1 MPVVTQ
7 QASNNGVVPEHI
19 KRGLVRIQCDSIKF
33 NWKVPYQPEETSQG
47 VGTGFHISPD
57 YILTCFHVISEAV
70 KIWISYPSQGQ
81 ELFQAHPVSAY
92 PELDLAILYH
102 PSSAMNG
109 EENGEKNREEN
120 GEENGI
126 KNNNN
131 QNQVGVLELG
141 DSDSI
146 RHGQDVYA
154 IGYPLGCNRIKV
166 TRGTISG
173 RQDNFIQTDSAI
185 NPGNSGGPLLDANFR
200 VIGVNMQKRG
210 GKFVDNVGY
219 SQSIYMFQKVAREMC
234 PKKWAVQK
242 MKLYFQPKLGVV
254 FQSGDTSTIDRYN
267 SPPGVYIQKI
277 LKGSPLTKIGVKKG
291 DILFRLDDY
300 LFDRFGDAPV
310 SWDTE
315 KMSVNAIMERYQ
327 VGKVCQVEYWS
338 QKRNKKCV
346 RKCVLVPSDKI
357 SSIREQYPPYEK
369 IDSVTF
375 FGMVMM
381 NLATNHLTQF
391 KDQVTGLVKYTNPS
405 HTGKSCVVLTHVL
418 GGSYAMK
425 MNLLEPG
432 MIIRKINGR
441 GVTTLD
447 EVRKALLKPIRKR
460 GKKYITVE
468 SDDNDLLTLDLA
480 AVLGEEPV
488 ISMQNQFK
496 IDPIVNKCKEVLL
509 SSSHKSSK
517 KKRKGGRMTRKKKTL

>member
-1 MPVVTQ
+1 M
-7 QASNNGVVPEHI
+7 
-19 KRGLVRIQCDSIKF
+19 
-33 NWKVPYQPEETSQG
+33 
-47 VGTGFHISPD
+47 
-57 YILTCFHVISEAV
+57 
-70 KIWISYPSQGQ
+70 
-81 ELFQAHPVSAY
+81 
-92 PELDLAILYH
+92 
-102 PSSAMNG
+102 
-109 EENGEKNREEN
+109 
-120 GEENGI
+120 
-126 KNNNN
+126 
-131 QNQVGVLELG
+131 LELG

-185 NPGNSGGPLLDANFR
+185 NPGNSGGPLLDAEFR
-200 VIGVNMQKRG
+200 VIGVNIAKKG
-210 GKFVDNVGY
+210 GQFVDNVGY
-219 SQSIYMFQKVAREMC
+219 AQSIYMFQKVAGDMC

-277 LKGSPLTKIGVKKG
+277 LKGSPLAKIGVKKG

-315 KMSVNAIMERYQ
+315 KMSVNAILERYQ

-338 QKRNKKCV
+338 RKSNKKCV
-346 RKCVLVPSDKI
+346 RKCVLVASDKI
-357 SSIREQYPPYEK
+357 ASIREKFPPYEK
-369 IDSVTF
+369 IDSVNF

-381 NLATNHLTQF
+381 NLAINHLTQF

-405 HTGKSCVVLTHVL
+405 NTGKPCVILTHVL
-418 GGSYAMK
+418 GGNYAMK
-425 MNLLEPG
+425 MNILEPG
-432 MIIRKINGR
+432 MIISKINGR
-441 GVTTLD
+441 EVTTLD
-447 EVRKALLKPIRKR
+447 EVRKSLLKPIRKG

-480 AVLGEEPV
+480 AVLAEEPV
-488 ISMQNQFK
+488 IAMRNQIK
-496 IDPIVNKCKEVLL
+496 IDPIFHQYKELVSSRKNKN
-509 SSSHKSSK
+509 K
-517 KKRKGGRMTRKKKTL
+517 KKRVRKTRKRSI